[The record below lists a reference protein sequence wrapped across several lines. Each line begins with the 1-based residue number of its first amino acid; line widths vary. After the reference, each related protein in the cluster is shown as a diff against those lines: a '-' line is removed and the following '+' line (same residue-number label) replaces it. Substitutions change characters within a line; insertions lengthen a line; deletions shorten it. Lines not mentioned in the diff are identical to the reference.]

1 MIKKLTYPKVLLFD
15 CFETII
21 ENDILRWK
29 QLFKKII
36 SINNWDL
43 DANDF
48 WNLWK
53 KYDLLDLTYSN
64 SVNIKGFLLYPLSV
78 INYPKMY
85 LNNMIM

>member
-36 SINNWDL
+36 SI
-43 DANDF
+43 
-48 WNLWK
+48 
-53 KYDLLDLTYSN
+53 
-64 SVNIKGFLLYPLSV
+64 
-78 INYPKMY
+78 INV
-85 LNNMIM
+85 LCQF

>member
-36 SINNWDL
+36 SINNWNCFAEIIEISKRDQISL
-43 DANDF
+43 KATLAVSPNYLLNGEENTLFSKVRIVSDACF
-48 WNLWK
+48 R
-53 KYDLLDLTYSN
+53 
-64 SVNIKGFLLYPLSV
+64 
-78 INYPKMY
+78 
-85 LNNMIM
+85 